1 MRITGGCVLNLFF
14 GAIAFA
20 EPYLCGQS
28 KRFSDKQRGSKCMV
42 WQRRMEYPNGGRR
55 CDRCTRWYKTN
66 PPFGKPDLWYPDHLP
81 ARCCC
86 SRAKFLLIKKEIDPP
101 VILFKKTWTK
111 KILPSTYS
119 IVSSYIVTT
128 SSSVDTKDALDEW
141 ESAVIDLFLNA
152 ANSFGLP
159 KSYGQIYGLLFCR
172 DEPLAMDEVM
182 ELLQIS
188 KGSASQG
195 LRALRQLG
203 AVSSTYAQGDRK
215 ERFVAEIRLRKL
227 ISGFLREQ
235 ADPHLEKGEVRLK

>member
-1 MRITGGCVLNLFF
+1 M
-14 GAIAFA
+14 
-20 EPYLCGQS
+20 
-28 KRFSDKQRGSKCMV
+28 
-42 WQRRMEYPNGGRR
+42 
-55 CDRCTRWYKTN
+55 
-66 PPFGKPDLWYPDHLP
+66 
-81 ARCCC
+81 
-86 SRAKFLLIKKEIDPP
+86 
-101 VILFKKTWTK
+101 
-111 KILPSTYS
+111 
-119 IVSSYIVTT
+119 SSYIVTT

-235 ADPHLEKGEVRLK
+235 ADPHLEKGEVRLKQIEGLLGDTISKDSSIRGTRKHEILSGWHRQMSRLLPWVKMIVGKSDRLPEKNKD